1 VRFVAAL
8 LFLVSFGASTA
19 EAQTSA
25 TLSGRVFDA
34 SRASIPGAT
43 ITARHVD
50 RAIER
55 FTVTG
60 PDGRFVLAALPV
72 GTYDIRAEL
81 AGFKPV
87 LRQGV
92 LLTVGEAVS
101 VDFELAVGALTE
113 TVNVTAATSTVN
125 TRSGE
130 LSYLVDERAIE
141 QLPLNGRNFTDLAFL
156 QPGVTPYP
164 HRDGGSVVA
173 HGLGMSVNGQDPRA
187 NVYLLD
193 GTLLNDMTNGPAG
206 SAAGTALGTETIQE
220 FRVETNAYGA
230 EFGRMS
236 GGQIN
241 VITKSGANTVRG
253 SAYEFHRNDA
263 LDARNYFDTTGKP
276 PFTRNQFGATIGGA
290 FKRDRLFYF
299 GGYEGLRESLG
310 RTITS
315 SVPDAN
321 ARRGLLPDPAN
332 PGQFLNVGVVPAVAP
347 YLNEYPMPNGAS
359 LGDGTALHSFQFD
372 QRLNQDFF
380 QGRID
385 ANLSPTSQFF
395 IRYTLDDAD
404 QRLPLDYPQFPR
416 AFQSRNQYATAE
428 LKQTYTSSLL
438 GTYRFGYSRTRVGQ
452 AVEAD
457 TALPPFVPGRE
468 LIGNI
473 DVGGLQRFG
482 TQSSVDVRFKQ
493 QVTSLQ
499 ADLVWTRGHHL
510 FSAGGLAEH
519 YQQDMVNPTFSLG
532 TYSFANLR
540 AFIENRATSFIG
552 LTPAAEFTR
561 DWPFWIAG
569 GYLQDEFQAHPR
581 LSITAGLRYE
591 FMSMPV
597 DQGGHDSALVTL
609 TDRTATT
616 GQLYE
621 GADYNNFSPRFGFS
635 WDATGD
641 GKTAV
646 RGGYG
651 LYYATNS
658 SQNLIVTVTNP
669 PDTPRVVY
677 QAPTFPN
684 PPFERTSGLS
694 IRPVQWDVVTPSIH
708 VWNVNVQREVGAET
722 AVTLGY
728 AGSRGLNL
736 LRSNDLNTAVPTVG
750 ADGAPFFPVGGTR
763 LNTAWT
769 TIEAKTS
776 DGDSWYTAFIVDVR
790 RRLAAGWS
798 FEGSYTWSDSE
809 DTTQASTF
817 FSDATN
823 GTTSAFPEF
832 IPDYN
837 RGPSD
842 FNVRHNVVA
851 NTTWEIP
858 WGRDLSGVAG
868 ALLADWRVS
877 AIAQYRSG
885 YPLTVFVQNNRSR
898 SQWQPSLGP
907 GIGRDRPSYA
917 PGFDASNAVQG
928 DPTQWFNPQAFVLQ
942 PAGTFGNTG
951 RGDFDGPDLRVV
963 DLAFAKEA
971 PLGSSRS
978 RLELRVEI
986 FNLFN
991 RANFGVPN
999 LTAFAGAADGE
1010 APLGS
1015 FGRIRNTVTSAR
1027 QMQLG
1032 VRVRF

>member
-1 VRFVAAL
+1 VQSRSVFIL
-8 LFLVSFGASTA
+8 IFSLVPFMAG
-19 EAQTSA
+19 AQTSA
-25 TLSGRVFDA
+25 TLSGRVVDA
-34 SRASIPGAT
+34 SQLPIPGAT

-50 RAIER
+50 RAVER
-55 FTVTG
+55 FTISG
-60 PDGRFVLAALPV
+60 ADGRFVLAALPV

-81 AGFKPV
+81 TGFKPI

-92 LLTVGEAVS
+92 LLTVGEAVTL
-101 VDFELAVGALTE
+101 ELALDVGGVTE
-113 TVNVTAATSTVN
+113 TVTVNAAPSAVN
-125 TRSGE
+125 TRTGE

-206 SAAGTALGTETIQE
+206 SAAGTALGTETVQE

-241 VITKSGANTVRG
+241 VITKSGANDVRG

-263 LDARNYFDTTGKP
+263 FDAKNYFDSGGKP
-276 PFTRNQFGATIGGA
+276 PFTRNQFGVTAGGPLR
-290 FKRDRLFYF
+290 RDRLFYF
-299 GGYEGLRESLG
+299 AGYEGLRENLG

-321 ARRGLLPDPAN
+321 ARQGVLQVAAN
-332 PGQFLNVGVVPAVAP
+332 PAQFINVGVHPAVAP
-347 YLNEYPMPNGAS
+347 YLNEYPMPNGES
-359 LGDGTALHSFQFD
+359 LGDGTALYSFQFD
-372 QRLNQDFF
+372 QLLNQDFF

-385 ANLSPTSQFF
+385 ANLSAASQFF
-395 IRYTLDDAD
+395 ARYTLDDAD

-416 AFQSRNQYATAE
+416 AFRSRNQYATAE

-457 TALPPFVPGRE
+457 TALPPFVPGRA

-482 TQSSVDVRFKQ
+482 TQSSVDVRFLQ

-499 ADLVWTRGHHL
+499 GDIVWTRGHHL
-510 FSAGGLAEH
+510 VSAGGLAEH

-540 AFIENRATSFIG
+540 ALMENRPTSFIG
-552 LTPAAEFTR
+552 LTPAAEFDR
-561 DWPFWIAG
+561 QWPFWIAG
-569 GYLQDEFQAHPR
+569 GYVQDEFQAHPR
-581 LSITAGLRYE
+581 LSLTAGLRYE
-591 FMSMPV
+591 FMTMPI
-597 DQGGHDSALVTL
+597 DQGGHDSALVNL

-616 GQLYE
+616 GRLYE
-621 GADYNNFSPRFGFS
+621 KPDYNNFSPRVGFA
-635 WDATGD
+635 WDATAD
-641 GKTAV
+641 GQTAV

-677 QAPTFPN
+677 QTPTFPN
-684 PPFERTSGLS
+684 PPFERASGLS

-708 VWNVNVQREVGAET
+708 VWNVNVQREIGAT
-722 AVTLGY
+722 AITLGY

-736 LRSNDLNTAVPTVG
+736 LRSNDLNTAAPVTG
-750 ADGAPFFPVGGTR
+750 ADGAPFFPAGAPR
-763 LNTAWT
+763 INTAWT

-776 DGDSWYTAFIVDVR
+776 DGDSWYTAYIADVR
-790 RRLAAGWS
+790 RRFAAGWS
-798 FEGSYTWSDSE
+798 FQASYTWSDSE

-832 IPDYN
+832 IPGYN

-842 FNVRHNVVA
+842 FNVRHNLVA

-868 ALLADWRVS
+868 ALLADWRLS
-877 AIAQYRSG
+877 AIATYRSG

-917 PGFDASNAVQG
+917 PGFDASNAVTG
-928 DPTQWFNPQAFVLQ
+928 DPERWFNPQAFVLQ

-951 RGDFDGPDLRVV
+951 RGDFEGPDLRMV
-963 DLAFAKEA
+963 DLAFAKES
-971 PLGSSRS
+971 PLGSSGT
-978 RLELRVEI
+978 RLEFRVEV

-1032 VRVRF
+1032 LRLRF